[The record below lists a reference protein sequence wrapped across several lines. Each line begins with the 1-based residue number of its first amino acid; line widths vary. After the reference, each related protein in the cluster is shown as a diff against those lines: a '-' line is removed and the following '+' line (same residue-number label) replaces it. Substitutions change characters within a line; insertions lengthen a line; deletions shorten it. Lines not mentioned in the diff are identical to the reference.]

1 MVVKGVRS
9 GLITVDISLHELVPK
24 HEILTKLEKQELLER
39 LGVTEK
45 ELPKIL
51 LLDPALENLEAKPG
65 DVVRIT
71 RKSQTA
77 GYSTYYRFVVGK

>member
-1 MVVKGVRS
+1 MIRGIEG
-9 GLITVDISLHELVPK
+9 GLITVDIFLHELVPK
-24 HEILTKLEKQELLER
+24 HEILTKLEKQQLLER

-45 ELPKIL
+45 QLPKISL
-51 LLDPALENLEAKPG
+51 TDPALISIETKQN

-77 GYSTYYRFVVGK
+77 GYSTYYRVVVGK

>member
-1 MVVKGVRS
+1 MQHGVKG

-24 HEILTKLEKQELLER
+24 HEILTKLEKKGILEG
-39 LGVTEK
+39 LGVSDTG
-45 ELPKIL
+45 LPKIL
-51 LLDPALENLEAKPG
+51 LSDPAIQEMDAKPG

-77 GYSTYYRFVVGK
+77 GETIYYRIIVNK

>member
-1 MVVKGVRS
+1 M
-9 GLITVDISLHELVPK
+9 
-24 HEILTKLEKQELLER
+24 
-39 LGVTEK
+39 GVTEK

-51 LLDPALENLEAKPG
+51 LLDPALKNLEAKPR

-77 GYSTYYRFVVGK
+77 GYSTYYRIVVGK